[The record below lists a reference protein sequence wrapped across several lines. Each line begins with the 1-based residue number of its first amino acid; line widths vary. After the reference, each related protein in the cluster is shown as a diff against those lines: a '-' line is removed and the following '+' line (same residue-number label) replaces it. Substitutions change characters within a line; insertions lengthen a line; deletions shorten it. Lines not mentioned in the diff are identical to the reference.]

1 MSAGGIAVGI
11 HPQLGSQSGS
21 SAPPNP
27 LLDGLVSWWTQDVD
41 NEGVWP
47 DSHGTNSL
55 TATGTATSIPGHVNN
70 CSHTTTGGN
79 FLSVVSAALSP
90 ADASFTFA
98 GWVNLS
104 GTGFQ
109 GILGTADGTNG
120 WALRVSFGTTF
131 NFLWMKGGADKQ
143 ISAGPITSATWFF
156 VVMGY
161 DADTLE
167 VFYSVDGAAKTRSA
181 SAVGLGQ
188 HTTFQ
193 LHEPPITAGA
203 GCDLDECAFWSR
215 VLNDSEITDL
225 WNAGAGISYN
235 NL

>member
-1 MSAGGIAVGI
+1 MSAGGVAVGI

-27 LLDGLVSWWTQDVD
+27 LLDGLVSWWTQDADDAGTWVD
-41 NEGVWP
+41 N
-47 DSHGTNSL
+47 HGSNDL
-55 TATGTATSIPGHVNN
+55 TATGTVAEAAGHINGCSDATAGSYLG
-70 CSHTTTGGN
+70 CTA
-79 FLSVVSAALSP
+79 AALSP

-98 GWVNLS
+98 AWVNLD

-131 NFLWMKGGADKQ
+131 NFLWIKAGVDKQ
-143 ISAGPITSATWFF
+143 INAGPITSATWFF

-167 VFYSVDGAAKTRSA
+167 VFYSVDGAPKTRSA

-193 LHEPPITAGA
+193 LHEPPITGGG

-215 VLNDSEITDL
+215 VLSDAEINDL

-235 NL
+235 DL

>member
-1 MSAGGIAVGI
+1 MSLGVAIAI

-27 LLDGLVSWWTQDVD
+27 LLDGLVSWWTQDADAAGTWVD
-41 NEGVWP
+41 N
-47 DSHGTNSL
+47 HGSNDL
-55 TATGTATSIPGHVNN
+55 TATGTVAEATGHING
-70 CSHTTTGGN
+70 CSDATAGSYLGCAA
-79 FLSVVSAALSP
+79 AALSP

-98 GWVNLS
+98 AWVNLD

-143 ISAGPITSATWFF
+143 INAVTVSASTWTF

-161 DADTLE
+161 DAETAE
-167 VFYSVDGAAKTRSA
+167 VFYSVDGAAITRSA
-181 SAVGLGQ
+181 SAIGLGQ
-188 HTTFQ
+188 NTTFR
-193 LHEPPITAGA
+193 LHEPPISG
-203 GCDLDECAFWSR
+203 GGGSSIDEAAFWSV
-215 VLNDSEITDL
+215 VLDDTNVADL
-225 WNAGAGISYN
+225 WNGGDGISYFD
-235 NL
+235 L